1 MPDISIFNKFNFEI
15 KPVGI
20 KFLLTRPEGVKRL
33 PGQFALCEMFKEA
46 QQAKKPFY
54 TDFEN
59 HSCGG
64 GAVCL
69 GKRVVSGVSGV
80 SGAVA
85 SGRLGPK
92 IGIFK
97 NPVANRRT
105 LLSLPELKQGTA
117 DYVVFAP
124 LDRLSF
130 DPDILL
136 ITARPRQAEIIL
148 RANSLNTG
156 AMWES
161 VATGISGCA
170 WLIIYPYLTGKLNY
184 LNTGFTFGMIAR
196 ELWPEGFVLMGIPC
210 DLLPML
216 TQNLQDME
224 WVLPAY
230 KVGREK
236 WIAMFKEKQT
246 ELRQETGESDQKR
259 KTKA

>member
-1 MPDISIFNKFNFEI
+1 M
-15 KPVGI
+15 
-20 KFLLTRPEGVKRL
+20 TRPEGVERL
-33 PGQFALCEMFKEA
+33 RGEFALCEMFKEA
-46 QQAKKPFY
+46 QEAKNPFY

-59 HSCGG
+59 HTCGG

-69 GKRVVSGVSGV
+69 GKGGISGP
-80 SGAVA
+80 VA

-92 IGIFK
+92 MGIFK

-117 DYVVFAP
+117 DYVLFSP
-124 LDRLSF
+124 LDKLSF
-130 DPDILL
+130 DPDLLL

-148 RANSLNTG
+148 RANSLING

-161 VATGISGCA
+161 RATGISGCA
-170 WLIIYPYLTGKLNY
+170 WLIVYPYLTGKLNY
-184 LNTGFTFGMIAR
+184 LDTGFTFGMIAR

-210 DLLPML
+210 DLLPMI
-216 TQNLQDME
+216 TQNLQEME

-230 KVGREK
+230 KAGRDK

-246 ELRQETGESDQKR
+246 ELRGETGESNM
-259 KTKA
+259 